1 MLKLSIPVSIFNA
14 VSASLV
20 SIGHAIVTTEKTHPK
35 LKAILHK
42 QAVTNA
48 GYRKM
53 SVEDYLKEKEERST
67 KSFMSFI
74 KKFDLTNIIEHDTK
88 VFKVAKTNE
97 ALEISINDEYL
108 IECIEICTRSSI
120 KMIKPFAD
128 MAVILEEDLE
138 YSEAFNSKWFPK
150 ETKDEVLV
158 ENTEAKQAE
167 EDTTDNTLYHG
178 WKLSPA
184 VHSNTE
190 PFYTTEDQESWI
202 LIHGLDAIRDSDNKE
217 LYVDRID
224 VRSVMNMKEGTDMQE
239 FAKEVKLPISLIK
252 GIQRY
257 FEYDTVLN
265 HASTTTNPKAES

>member
-42 QAVTNA
+42 QAVTNS
-48 GYRKM
+48 GYREM

-138 YSEAFNSKWFPK
+138 YSEAFNSKWFPSEVK
-150 ETKDEVLV
+150 DDLVVETEVKQTEETPAKD
-158 ENTEAKQAE
+158 
-167 EDTTDNTLYHG
+167 TLYHG
-178 WKLSPA
+178 WKLSAAQYSTP
-184 VHSNTE
+184 E

-202 LIHGLDAIRDSDNKE
+202 NIYGLDAVRVSDNQA
-217 LYVDRID
+217 LSVDRID
-224 VRSVMNMKEGTDMQE
+224 VRNIMNMKEGTDMQV
-239 FAKEVKLPISLIK
+239 FAKEIKLPISLIK
-252 GIQRY
+252 GIQRH
-257 FEYDTVLN
+257 FEYNAKV
-265 HASTTTNPKAES
+265 ES

>member
-48 GYRKM
+48 GYRGM

-138 YSEAFNSKWFPK
+138 YSEAFNSKWFPSK
-150 ETKDEVLV
+150 IKDDLVVETEVKQTEETSAKD
-158 ENTEAKQAE
+158 
-167 EDTTDNTLYHG
+167 TLYHG
-178 WKLSPA
+178 WKLSAAQYQYSPP
-184 VHSNTE
+184 E

-202 LIHGLDAIRDSDNKE
+202 NIYGLDAVRVSDNQA
-217 LYVDRID
+217 LFVDRID
-224 VRSVMNMKEGTDMQE
+224 VRNIMNMKEGTDMQV
-239 FAKEVKLPISLIK
+239 FAKEIKLPISLIK
-252 GIQRY
+252 GIQHY
-257 FEYDTVLN
+257 FEYDAKV
-265 HASTTTNPKAES
+265 ES

>member
-14 VSASLV
+14 VSASVV

-35 LKAILHK
+35 LKAMLHK

-48 GYRKM
+48 GYRGM
-53 SVEDYLKEKEERST
+53 PVEDYLKEKEKRDIN
-67 KSFMSFI
+67 KFMSFV
-74 KKFDLTNIIEHDTK
+74 KKFDLTNVIERDTK
-88 VFKVAKTNE
+88 VLKITKTDE
-97 ALEISINDEYL
+97 ALEIGINDEYL
-108 IECIEICTRSSI
+108 VECVDLLTRASV

-128 MAVILEEDLE
+128 MAVILDEDLE
-138 YSEAFNSKWFPK
+138 NSDSFNAKWFPE
-150 ETKDEVLV
+150 ET
-158 ENTEAKQAE
+158 
-167 EDTTDNTLYHG
+167 TTDNTLYHG

-184 VHSNTE
+184 IHSNTE

-202 LIHGLDAIRDSDNKE
+202 LIHGLDAVRDSDNKE

-265 HASTTTNPKAES
+265 HASTTANPKAES

>member
-14 VSASLV
+14 VSASVV

-35 LKAILHK
+35 LKAMLHK

-48 GYRKM
+48 GYRGM
-53 SVEDYLKEKEERST
+53 PVEDYLKEKEKRDIN
-67 KSFMSFI
+67 KFMSFV
-74 KKFDLTNIIEHDTK
+74 KKFDLTNIIERDTK
-88 VFKVAKTNE
+88 VLKITKTDE
-97 ALEISINDEYL
+97 ALEIGINDEYL
-108 IECIEICTRSSI
+108 VECVDLLTRASV

-128 MAVILEEDLE
+128 MAIILDEDLE
-138 YSEAFNSKWFPK
+138 NSDSFNAKWFPE
-150 ETKDEVLV
+150 ETKDKPVV
-158 ENTEAKQAE
+158 EDTEIKQAE
-167 EDTTDNTLYHG
+167 ETTTDNTLYHG

-184 VHSNTE
+184 IHSNTE

-202 LIHGLDAIRDSDNKE
+202 LIHGLDAVRDSDNKE

-265 HASTTTNPKAES
+265 HTSTANPKADS

>member
-48 GYRKM
+48 GYRGM

-138 YSEAFNSKWFPK
+138 YSEAFNSKWFPSEVK
-150 ETKDEVLV
+150 DDLVVETEVKQTEETPAKD
-158 ENTEAKQAE
+158 
-167 EDTTDNTLYHG
+167 TLYHG

-184 VHSNTE
+184 IHSNTE

-202 LIHGLDAIRDSDNKE
+202 LIHGLDAVRDSDNKE

-265 HASTTTNPKAES
+265 HTSTANPKADS

>member
-48 GYRKM
+48 GYREM

-97 ALEISINDEYL
+97 ALEISINDGYL
-108 IECIEICTRSSI
+108 IECIETCTRSSI

-138 YSEAFNSKWFPK
+138 YSEAFNSKWFPSK
-150 ETKDEVLV
+150 IKDDLVVETEIKQTEETPAKD
-158 ENTEAKQAE
+158 
-167 EDTTDNTLYHG
+167 TLYHG
-178 WKLSPA
+178 WKLSAAQYSTP
-184 VHSNTE
+184 E

-202 LIHGLDAIRDSDNKE
+202 NIYGLDAVRVSDNQS
-217 LYVDRID
+217 LSVDRID
-224 VRSVMNMKEGTDMQE
+224 VRNIMNMKEGTNMQV
-239 FAKEVKLPISLIK
+239 FAKEIKLPISLIK

-265 HASTTTNPKAES
+265 HTSTANPKADS

>member
-42 QAVTNA
+42 QAVTSA
-48 GYRKM
+48 GYREM

-138 YSEAFNSKWFPK
+138 YSEAFNSKWFPSEVK
-150 ETKDEVLV
+150 DDLVVETEVKQTEETPAKD
-158 ENTEAKQAE
+158 
-167 EDTTDNTLYHG
+167 TLYHG
-178 WKLSPA
+178 WKLSAAQYSTP
-184 VHSNTE
+184 E

-202 LIHGLDAIRDSDNKE
+202 LIHGLDAVRDSDNKE

-265 HASTTTNPKAES
+265 HTSTANPKADS

>member
-42 QAVTNA
+42 QSITNA
-48 GYRKM
+48 GYRGM

-138 YSEAFNSKWFPK
+138 YSEAFNSKWFPSEVK
-150 ETKDEVLV
+150 DDLVVDEVKQ
-158 ENTEAKQAE
+158 TEETSAK
-167 EDTTDNTLYHG
+167 DTLYHG
-178 WKLSPA
+178 WKLSAAQYSTP
-184 VHSNTE
+184 E

-202 LIHGLDAIRDSDNKE
+202 NIYGLDAVRVSDNQS
-217 LYVDRID
+217 LSVDRID
-224 VRSVMNMKEGTDMQE
+224 VRNIMNMKEGADMQV
-239 FAKEVKLPISLIK
+239 FAKEIKLPISLIK

-257 FEYDTVLN
+257 FEYNAKV
-265 HASTTTNPKAES
+265 ES

>member
-48 GYRKM
+48 GYRGM

-97 ALEISINDEYL
+97 ALEISINDDYL

-128 MAVILEEDLE
+128 MAVILEENLE
-138 YSEAFNSKWFPK
+138 YSEAFNSKWFPSEIK
-150 ETKDEVLV
+150 DNLVVETEVKQTEETPAKD
-158 ENTEAKQAE
+158 
-167 EDTTDNTLYHG
+167 TLYHG
-178 WKLSPA
+178 WKLSAAQYSTP
-184 VHSNTE
+184 E

-202 LIHGLDAIRDSDNKE
+202 NIYGLDAVRVSDNQA
-217 LYVDRID
+217 LSVDRID
-224 VRSVMNMKEGTDMQE
+224 VRNIMNMKEGTDMQE

-265 HASTTTNPKAES
+265 HTSTANAKVES

>member
-48 GYRKM
+48 GYRGM

-128 MAVILEEDLE
+128 MAVILEENLE
-138 YSEAFNSKWFPK
+138 YSEAFNSKWFPSEIK
-150 ETKDEVLV
+150 DDLVVETEVKQTEETPAKD
-158 ENTEAKQAE
+158 
-167 EDTTDNTLYHG
+167 TLYHG
-178 WKLSPA
+178 WKLSAAQYSTP
-184 VHSNTE
+184 E

-202 LIHGLDAIRDSDNKE
+202 NIYGLDAVRVSDNQA
-217 LYVDRID
+217 LSVDRID
-224 VRSVMNMKEGTDMQE
+224 VRNIMNMKEGTDMQV
-239 FAKEVKLPISLIK
+239 FAKEIKLPISLIK

-257 FEYDTVLN
+257 FEYNAKV
-265 HASTTTNPKAES
+265 ES